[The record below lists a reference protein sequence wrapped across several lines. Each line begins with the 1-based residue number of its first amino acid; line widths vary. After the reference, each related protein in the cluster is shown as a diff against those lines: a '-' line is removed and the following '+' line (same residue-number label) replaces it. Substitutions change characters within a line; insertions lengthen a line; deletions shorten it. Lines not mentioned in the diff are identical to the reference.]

1 VILVT
6 NLAEFLENINSRLP
20 RVNGNN
26 GVFEGT
32 FRFNEPMADHTT
44 FKVGGPADLWIRPQ
58 GDFPAYAALLLEN
71 AQAAGIPVFILGG
84 GANLVVS
91 DKGIRGIV
99 LDTSGYCGPAESAAA
114 GTVFF
119 KAGTPVDEA
128 VNEAA
133 ARGLSALE
141 FLAGMPGSVGGALF
155 MNARCYNRE
164 MSDVVSQAE
173 LLDRN
178 TVLRMPL
185 KKEAFD
191 YKKSPFQGTDTLI
204 LGALFS
210 VEPKDPAAIRAEMK
224 EYRRDRE
231 NKGHYRF
238 PCAGS
243 VFKNNRSFG
252 KPTGQIL
259 DELGLKGL
267 SVGDAQVAPWH
278 GNIIINRGRARAED
292 IKNLME
298 ELKNRAAAETGLQLE
313 PELIFAGEGFSGVV
327 PGRK

>member
-1 VILVT
+1 MP
-6 NLAEFLENINSRLP
+6 NLPEFLENINSHFSRTT
-20 RVNGNN
+20 G
-26 GVFEGT
+26 GAFEGT

-44 FKVGGPADLWIRPQ
+44 FKVGGPADLWICPR
-58 GDFPAYAALLLEN
+58 GDTFPRYAALLLEN
-71 AQAAGIPVFILGG
+71 AGAAGIPVFVLGG

-91 DKGIRGIV
+91 DRGIRGIV
-99 LDTSGYCGPAESAAA
+99 LDTSGYGGSEEVRGGLFFRA
-114 GTVFF
+114 GTSL
-119 KAGTPVDEA
+119 DDA

-133 ARGLSALE
+133 ERGLSGLE

-155 MNARCYNRE
+155 MNARCYDRE
-164 MSDVVSQAE
+164 ISDVVTEAE
-173 LLDRN
+173 ALDRGERVRI
-178 TVLRMPL
+178 TL

-210 VEPKDPAAIRAEMK
+210 VEPKNPGIIRAEM
-224 EYRRDRE
+224 EQYRRDRE

-243 VFKNNRSFG
+243 VFKNNRNFG
-252 KPTGQIL
+252 KSTGQII
-259 DELGLKGL
+259 DELGLKGF

-292 IKNLME
+292 IKKLTE
-298 ELKNRAAAETGLQLE
+298 ELENRVATERGLRLE
-313 PELIFAGEGFSGVV
+313 PEIIFIGERFNSLPVNV
-327 PGRK
+327 QNT